1 MNEMKWKEEDEE
13 RDKERER
20 GNEGGTTKNDRMISQ
35 S

>member
-20 GNEGGTTKNDRMISQ
+20 GNEGGTTKNDRMIL
-35 S
+35 

>member
-20 GNEGGTTKNDRMISQ
+20 GNEGGTKNDRMISQ